1 MLSTPPAIA
10 MLASPAA
17 VRFATMDAAVR
28 PEPQYRLTVAPGT
41 ASPKPAASAEA
52 MRRHS
57 PSEVCTSSVVAGG
70 LELGVARRG
79 SRKLR
84 RELDALLSGLEVIP
98 YDLEA
103 ARRYGRLAAVLL
115 DEGVP
120 IGVED
125 TMIAAHALARG
136 LILVTHN
143 REHLGRVRGLRVE
156 DWF

>member
-1 MLSTPPAIA
+1 
-10 MLASPAA
+10 
-17 VRFATMDAAVR
+17 VRFLLDTDTISFALR
-28 PEPQYRLTVAPGT
+28 GQGGVA
-41 ASPKPAASAEA
+41 EEL
-52 MRRHS
+52 RRRS
-57 PSEVCTSSVVAGG
+57 PSEVCTSSVVAGE

-84 RELDALLSGLEVIP
+84 RQLEGLYSGLEVLP

-125 TMIAAHALARG
+125 TMVAAHALSRG
-136 LILVTHN
+136 LTLVTHN
-143 REHLGRVRGLRVE
+143 RKHFERVKGLRVE

>member
-1 MLSTPPAIA
+1 M
-10 MLASPAA
+10 
-17 VRFATMDAAVR
+17 RFLLDTDTISFALR
-28 PEPQYRLTVAPGT
+28 GQGGVAD
-41 ASPKPAASAEA
+41 EL
-52 MRRHS
+52 RRRS
-57 PSEVCTSSVVAGG
+57 PSEVCTSSVVAGE

-84 RELDALLSGLEVIP
+84 RELEGLYSGLEVLP

-125 TMIAAHALARG
+125 TMVAAHALSRR
-136 LILVTHN
+136 LTLVTHN
-143 REHLGRVRGLRVE
+143 RKHFESVKGLRVE

>member
-1 MLSTPPAIA
+1 
-10 MLASPAA
+10 
-17 VRFATMDAAVR
+17 VRFLLDTDTISFALR
-28 PEPQYRLTVAPGT
+28 GQGGVAD
-41 ASPKPAASAEA
+41 EL
-52 MRRHS
+52 RRRS
-57 PSEVCTSSVVAGG
+57 PSEVCTSSVVAGE

-84 RELDALLSGLEVIP
+84 RELDGLYSGLEVLP

-125 TMIAAHALARG
+125 TMLAAHALSRG
-136 LILVTHN
+136 LTLVTHN
-143 REHLGRVRGLRVE
+143 RKHFERVKGLRLE

>member
-1 MLSTPPAIA
+1 M
-10 MLASPAA
+10 
-17 VRFATMDAAVR
+17 RFLLDTDTISFALR
-28 PEPQYRLTVAPGT
+28 GQGGVAD
-41 ASPKPAASAEA
+41 EL
-52 MRRHS
+52 RRRS
-57 PSEVCTSSVVAGG
+57 PSEVCTSSVVAGE

-84 RELDALLSGLEVIP
+84 RELEGLYSGLEVLP

-125 TMIAAHALARG
+125 TMVAAHALSRG
-136 LILVTHN
+136 LTLVTHN
-143 REHLGRVRGLRVE
+143 RKHFERVKGLRAE
-156 DWF
+156 DWL

>member
-1 MLSTPPAIA
+1 
-10 MLASPAA
+10 
-17 VRFATMDAAVR
+17 VRFLLDTDTISFALR
-28 PEPQYRLTVAPGT
+28 GQGGVAD
-41 ASPKPAASAEA
+41 EL
-52 MRRHS
+52 RRRS
-57 PSEVCTSSVVAGG
+57 PSEVCTSSVVAGE

-84 RELDALLSGLEVIP
+84 RELEGLYSGLEVLP

-125 TMIAAHALARG
+125 MMVAAHALSRG
-136 LILVTHN
+136 LTLVTHN
-143 REHLGRVRGLRVE
+143 RKHFEHVKGLRVE